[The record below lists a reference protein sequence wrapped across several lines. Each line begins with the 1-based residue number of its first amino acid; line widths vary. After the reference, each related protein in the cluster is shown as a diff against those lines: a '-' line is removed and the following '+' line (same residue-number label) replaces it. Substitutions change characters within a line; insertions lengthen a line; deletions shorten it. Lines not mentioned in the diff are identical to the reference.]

1 MSVFQSPTVAKK
13 SSNFFYVLGLL
24 KHVGLKSFSR
34 SLFNIWNALPDSI
47 VKAPSVN
54 SFKSKINSLHF
65 CDFFV
70 LIVLF
75 DYIFNLFFFWGG
87 GMLVQ
92 ALGPGYTV
100 CLVFFLFF
108 LCLYFLTSCLCFVI
122 WCT

>member
-1 MSVFQSPTVAKK
+1 MHVRFPVADCCEEIEQL
-13 SSNFFYVLGLL
+13 FYVLGLL

-75 DYIFNLFFFWGG
+75 DYIFNLFFWGG

-100 CLVFFLFF
+100 CLVF
-108 LCLYFLTSCLCFVI
+108 LCSFYVFIF
-122 WCT
+122 